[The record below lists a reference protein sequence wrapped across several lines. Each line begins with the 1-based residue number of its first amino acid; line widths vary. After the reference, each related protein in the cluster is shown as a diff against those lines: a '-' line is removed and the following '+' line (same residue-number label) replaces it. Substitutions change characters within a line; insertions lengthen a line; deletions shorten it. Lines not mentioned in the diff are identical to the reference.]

1 MNRMNKIIAGIAF
14 TSMMLSLC
22 TGCGASSS
30 ENATK
35 ITLKQDNICIDG
47 SGATSNGN
55 TVTITSGGKYEISG
69 TLLEGQIQVNTKNED
84 DKVELV
90 LDGVELSNV
99 KESAIFEEQ
108 AGQVTITLAKGSE
121 NRISSGEESMYE
133 EALEEAKKSTTDTEK
148 NSESVESG
156 KDGQETTEEVIT
168 TTKAAIYVRD
178 DLIVSGEGSLE
189 VNGYL
194 NNGIQAKDDL
204 EILSGT
210 ITVTASNDG
219 IKSGA
224 DVTISDGTVTTT
236 TVGDGIVASYNVTIT
251 DGTFHIKTGDGAG
264 EVKDMGG
271 MMPADI
277 ETEDGDTVSDKE
289 TTKENDK
296 AETDTED
303 ETEKTRV
310 EEQSKDRKSRGE
322 RPDFFQQDSSQDSG
336 ASQKGIKSGATLTID
351 RGTFTLD
358 TMDDAIHSNDVV
370 VVNDGTMEIATGDD
384 GIHADNS
391 LTVNDGTINITQS
404 NEGLEAIEII
414 INNGDIDVVSSD
426 DGFNA
431 CGGTSSFGMGGGR
444 ERFEFNVSTE
454 ETTDTAKENAET
466 NEETENVSTDADTTE
481 ESEDPVLTINGG
493 DIYINAGGDG
503 IDSNGSIYITD
514 GNVYVD
520 GAENGGNSAI
530 DIGTENS
537 GICQITGGT
546 VVGIGY
552 SSMAEAMDSSSTQYS
567 LMYVFDST
575 VSAGTEIVISDEDGK
590 EIAAVTT
597 VKSCDSI
604 IYSSKELSKGA
615 AYTIT
620 AEDQSGELTLEE
632 SYTTNATLSGRFQRH
647 RGSMNQNDADH
658 NTTDGMKP
666 NGERPQIPDGEKPSG
681 ERPQMPD
688 GEELSGENSQVPD
701 EQETSED
708 QSTNNVIEI

>member
-1 MNRMNKIIAGIAF
+1 MNRKKKFIAAIGLTGI
-14 TSMMLSLC
+14 MLSFC

-30 ENATK
+30 KSTTK
-35 ITLKQDNICIDG
+35 ITLDQDKILIDG
-47 SGATSNGN
+47 SGATSDGN
-55 TVTITSGGKYEISG
+55 TVTITSGGTYEISG
-69 TLLEGQIQVNTKNED
+69 TLLKGQIQVNTKNED
-84 DKVELV
+84 DQVELV
-90 LDGVELSNV
+90 LDGVELSNT

-108 AGQVTITLAKGSE
+108 AGQVTIMLAKGSE

-133 EALEEAKKSTTDTEK
+133 EALKEAEASTSGAEENTET
-148 NSESVESG
+148 VESG
-156 KDGQETTEEVIT
+156 KDGQEITEEVT
-168 TTKAAIYVRD
+168 TATKAAIYVKD
-178 DLIVSGEGSLE
+178 DLTVSGEGSLE

-194 NNGIQAKDDL
+194 NNGIQAKEDL

-236 TVGDGIVASYNVTIT
+236 TVGDGISASNNLTIT
-251 DGTFHIKTGDGAG
+251 EGTFHIKTGDGAG

-277 ETEDGDTVSDKE
+277 EKENGDTDSDTE
-289 TTKENDK
+289 TTKEKSVENTDK
-296 AETDTED
+296 AGKDAED
-303 ETEKTRV
+303 ETDKTSL
-310 EEQSKDRKSRGE
+310 EEQGEDRRSRGGM
-322 RPDFFQQDSSQDSG
+322 DFFQQDSSQDSG
-336 ASQKGIKSGATLTID
+336 VSQKGVKSGATLTID
-351 RGTFTLD
+351 GGNFTLD
-358 TMDDAIHSNDVV
+358 TTDDAIHSNDVV
-370 VVNDGTMEIATGDD
+370 IVNDGTMEIATGDD

-404 NEGLEAIEII
+404 NEGLEAIEIV

-431 CGGTSSFGMGGGR
+431 CGGASTFGMGGGR
-444 ERFEFNVSTE
+444 ERFEFNDSTE
-454 ETTDTAKENAET
+454 ETTGTEDEMKETTET
-466 NEETENVSTDADTTE
+466 KEDTENTSTDAETTE
-481 ESEDPVLTINGG
+481 ESEDPMITINGG

-503 IDSNGSIYITD
+503 IDSNGSIYIAD

-520 GAENGGNSAI
+520 GPENGGNSAI
-530 DIGTENS
+530 DIGTENN

-567 LMYVFDST
+567 LMYVFDNT

-590 EIAAVTT
+590 EIATVTT

-615 AYTIT
+615 VYTIT
-620 AEDQSGELTLEE
+620 AEDQSGELTLED
-632 SYTTNATLSGRFQRH
+632 SYTTNATSSGRFGGH
-647 RGSMNQNDADH
+647 GGPRGQNSADQG
-658 NTTDGMKP
+658 TTDGMEP
-666 NGERPQIPDGEKPSG
+666 NGERPQMPDGEEPSG

-688 GEELSGENSQVPD
+688 GEEPNGEKPQMPD
-701 EQETSED
+701 GEETSEN
-708 QSTNNVIEI
+708 Q